1 MAVRPCFPLWGC
13 GPCGSKWPKADRGG
27 LRQQKSEHGKRF
39 GESAACANSPNLLYC
54 FIPCPA
60 GRGKPLPYGAEAT
73 SSAIRLAGGDRRMP
87 PPPCGA
93 RKTLRACAESTL
105 PQCHSRACFATARQ
119 WRGCGNCWLP
129 SSATG
134 SGSQQF
140 LVFSDRSGK
149 SALPSTA
156 AGSGSTLFSS
166 SRRLRPAIWRLRHA
180 RPCGWSK
187 TRASVGTAIGRPP
200 SNHRNDC
207 GAIRVSRPARRRY
220 LPRSWPPSNAASGLV
235 QRRKFLQGLPDG

>member
-1 MAVRPCFPLWGC
+1 MVLFPVL
-13 GPCGSKWPKADRGG
+13 PGG
-27 LRQQKSEHGKRF
+27 
-39 GESAACANSPNLLYC
+39 ASPS
-54 FIPCPA
+54 PTARRTPH
-60 GRGKPLPYGAEAT
+60 P
-73 SSAIRLAGGDRRMP
+73 SSASRGDRRMP

-140 LVFSDRSGK
+140 LVFSDRCGK

-166 SRRLRPAIWRLRHA
+166 RRRLWPA
-180 RPCGWSK
+180 
-187 TRASVGTAIGRPP
+187 VGSTVADQG
-200 SNHRNDC
+200 
-207 GAIRVSRPARRRY
+207 SRPFGCGLSPRRAPRIPPGSAGWAGAGGSCARRGRT
-220 LPRSWPPSNAASGLV
+220 
-235 QRRKFLQGLPDG
+235 